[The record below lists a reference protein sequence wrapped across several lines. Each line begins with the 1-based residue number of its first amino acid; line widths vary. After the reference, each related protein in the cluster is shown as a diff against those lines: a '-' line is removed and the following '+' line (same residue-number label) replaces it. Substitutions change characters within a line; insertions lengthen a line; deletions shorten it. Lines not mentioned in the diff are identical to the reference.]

1 MLSRENIRGIIYV
14 VTIIVVVAL
23 IAIFAKP
30 RSEVTLAQKSEKSI
44 TSKKSDASNTANKV
58 ESSRAKQRDT
68 LFAFDP
74 NTVTYDEL
82 LLLGFDKRTAVGIV
96 KYRTA
101 GKVFGIVE
109 EFALCYGVTDSMF
122 ARVRPYIKIGTK
134 YATKPKT
141 ERRDTLRERRVAR
154 FSPRPFEKF
163 HIDTV
168 GVDYLR
174 LIGFSTRQA
183 EALIEYRNRGKGIFS
198 MNELRDC
205 YAVSKEMADSLA
217 HFVILSVRDPLEG
230 LIEINSADSATL
242 RKVRGIGEKTVVA
255 VMEYRKLLG
264 GFVRKEQISELK
276 CVTSENF
283 ERICEQIYCDS
294 CKISKIDIN
303 FAPASDFEHHPYMSR
318 KAAKVILETRESKGG
333 WKSIEEMQMDNIFT
347 EEQARAIAPYLLFG
361 TTPQSFD

>member
-1 MLSRENIRGIIYV
+1 MTTVVIIAL
-14 VTIIVVVAL
+14 VAY
-23 IAIFAKP
+23 FATP
-30 RSEVTLAQKSEKSI
+30 RRSITLADKSEKSDI
-44 TSKKSDASNTANKV
+44 
-58 ESSRAKQRDT
+58 EQRDT
-68 LFAFDP
+68 LFVFDP

-101 GKVFGIVE
+101 GKVFGIAE
-109 EFALCYGVTDSMF
+109 ELALCYGVSDSMF
-122 ARVRPYIKIGTK
+122 SRVRPYIKIGEK
-134 YATKPKT
+134 YATKPKL
-141 ERRDTLRERRVAR
+141 EPRDTLRNSRSKR

-163 HIDTV
+163 GNDTV

-183 EALIEYRNRGKGIFS
+183 EALIEYHKRGGGIFS

-205 YAVSKEMADSLA
+205 YAVSEEMADSLEY
-217 HFVILSVRDPLEG
+217 FVILSIRDPHKG
-230 LIEINSADSATL
+230 LVEINSADSATL

-276 CVTSENF
+276 CVTAENF
-283 ERICEQIYCDS
+283 LRISEQIYCDS

-303 FAPASDFEHHPYMSR
+303 FAPASDFEAHPYMSR
-318 KAAKVILETRESKGG
+318 RAIKLILETRESKGG
-333 WKSIEEMQMDNIFT
+333 WNSIEEMQEDKIFT
-347 EEQARAIAPYLLFG
+347 EEQAKAIAPYLLFG
-361 TTPQSFD
+361 TTPQRFD